1 MAFLMEK
8 NFKNYIMSDKLY
20 IFDTTLRDGEQV
32 PGCQLNT
39 IEKIEVAKALEELG
53 VDVIEAGFPISS
65 PGDFESV
72 VEISKAVTW
81 PTICAL
87 TRAVQKD
94 IDVAAEALKYAKR
107 GRIHT
112 GIGTSYFHIHYKLN
126 SNPEAILERAVE
138 AVKYAKKYVEDVEF
152 YAEDAGRSDNEYL
165 ARVIEAV
172 IKAGATVVNIPDTTG
187 YTLPYEYG
195 EKIKY
200 LVDNVKGI
208 EKAIISTHCHNDLGM
223 ATANTIAGVMNGAR
237 QAEVTINGIGER
249 AGNTSL
255 EEVVMILKSRYQ
267 ILNIDTNINTQNIYR
282 TSRLVSTL
290 MNMPVQPNKA
300 IVGRNAFAH
309 SSGIHQDG
317 VLKNRENYEI
327 MDPKDVGINES
338 SILLTARSGRAALK
352 HRLELLGFKLD
363 KEKLDQVYD
372 EFLKLA
378 DKKKEIRDDDI
389 ALLVGDVTRQERRIK
404 LDFLQVVAGKTL
416 VPMATIRLDIA
427 GEKFDAT
434 ASGNGPVDAA
444 IKAVKQI
451 IHRQVVLDEF
461 LIQAITR
468 GSDDVGKVHMQVEY
482 ESNIYH
488 GFGANTDIITASVEA
503 FLDAINKLPVK

>member
-317 VLKNRENYEI
+317 VLKHRENYEI

-482 ESNIYH
+482 ETNIYH